1 VKFESIGTSWPGLAK
16 QTLAV
21 TEAVGIP
28 MRGGGMREALFTLPA
43 DGAKKAPLV
52 VFADGAQLTGGF
64 EPASHFLASRG
75 YAVLRS
81 YFRGTEQD
89 ADWWHRP
96 YQDWHGVQFDELLDV
111 TRWAAQRAEVDP
123 QRICIVGR
131 GSYGGY
137 QALLAAARTDA
148 PFKCAVSFSGFS
160 DLARPRRDVAVANSI
175 GEFKPQGPSDELVR
189 RESPLKRAA
198 EFRVPVLMF
207 EPDNVTPGPSAPE
220 GGREMAAA
228 LAAAN
233 KPHKLVLID
242 EVDDAYLR
250 VAYTELVKFLEASLR

>member
-1 VKFESIGTSWPGLAK
+1 
-16 QTLAV
+16 
-21 TEAVGIP
+21 
-28 MRGGGMREALFTLPA
+28 
-43 DGAKKAPLV
+43 
-52 VFADGAQLTGGF
+52 
-64 EPASHFLASRG
+64 
-75 YAVLRS
+75 
-81 YFRGTEQD
+81 
-89 ADWWHRP
+89 
-96 YQDWHGVQFDELLDV
+96 VQFDELLDV